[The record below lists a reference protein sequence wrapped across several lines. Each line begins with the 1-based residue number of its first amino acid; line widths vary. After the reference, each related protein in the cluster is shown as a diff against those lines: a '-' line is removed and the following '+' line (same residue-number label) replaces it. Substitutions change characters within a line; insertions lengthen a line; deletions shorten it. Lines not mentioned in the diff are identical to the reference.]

1 MITNLRSRLALNPVT
16 LKELRQMVRSRL
28 VSSGL
33 IAFLFLQVAVVS
45 IALLTARSAS
55 SDPLGQSYGTV
66 VFGTV
71 TGMLGFMLLLG
82 IPGFVSARMAA
93 ERSADRLD
101 LQFTTALAPTQF
113 IDGKIAAAAVLMLL
127 FASTSLPFLMLAY
140 LLRGVDVFTMLRSF
154 GFLLVL
160 ALCVCHVVLLL
171 GSIRLSKALRIIIVI
186 GLVQVALPLGA
197 ALVGGMAVGGA
208 DLPLWGAALA
218 LLAAACG
225 CALVRALAA
234 AAISPPHA
242 NSARLVRR
250 LAFAF
255 WILWGAATLLA
266 TVFRREVGWILA
278 WAFVF
283 VVVADLLMLF
293 AVSSKAGCSRRV
305 LAEIL
310 RRPGARVWQFP
321 FFTGAENGIVFCVL
335 LGALSAAVF
344 WLFTVFAAQ
353 ASFPDKEDFDGMMA
367 ALTILLA
374 YPMAY
379 MLTARLIWQIFLRQV
394 MNPRFVGVMAML
406 GAALFSVL
414 PYLLTLGNYGGQSDA
429 AMRFPGNL
437 AGALIAV
444 SDDDETIRL
453 FHQLV
458 SGAWALM
465 VLAALGPSLLHAF
478 RAFRPPESFASGSV
492 PAPAAPKPP
501 SAEPAATPALPAF
514 QPIPEPPPL
523 PPETPEEESQEPSAA
538 DTN

>member
-1 MITNLRSRLALNPVT
+1 MITNLRARFALNPVT

-55 SDPLGQSYGTV
+55 SDPLGQGYGTV

-71 TGMLGFMLLLG
+71 TAMLGFMLLLG
-82 IPGFVSARMAA
+82 IPGFISARMAA

-160 ALCVCHVVLLL
+160 ALCVCHFVLLL
-171 GSIRLSKALRIIIVI
+171 GSIRLSKILRIIIVV
-186 GLVQVALPLGA
+186 GLVQMAIPLGA
-197 ALVGGMAVGGA
+197 ALVGGMAVGGGHIK
-208 DLPLWGAALA
+208 LWGAALA

-242 NSARLVRR
+242 NSVRLVRR

-255 WILWGAATLLA
+255 WLLWGAATLLT
-266 TVFRREVGWILA
+266 TVFRREVGWILV
-278 WAFVF
+278 WAFAF
-283 VVVADLLMLF
+283 VLLADLLMLF

-305 LAEIL
+305 LAEIS

-335 LGALSAAVF
+335 LGALSAAAF
-344 WLFTVFAAQ
+344 GLFTFFAGR
-353 ASFPDKEDFDGMMA
+353 ASFPDREDFVEMMGV
-367 ALTILLA
+367 LTILLA
-374 YPMAY
+374 YPMAF

-394 MNPRFVGVMAML
+394 MNPRFIGVMAML
-406 GAALFSVL
+406 GVALFSVL
-414 PYLLTLGNYGGQSDA
+414 PYLLTLNSFGDSSDA
-429 AMRFPGNL
+429 AMQFPGNL
-437 AGALIAV
+437 IGALISV
-444 SDDDETIRL
+444 DEEEAIFTM
-453 FHQLV
+453 HQLV
-458 SGAWALM
+458 SVTWCLM
-465 VLAALGPSLLHAF
+465 ALAALGPSLWHAF
-478 RAFRPPESFASGSV
+478 RAFRPPELVGAV
-492 PAPAAPKPP
+492 PAPGVSMPFP
-501 SAEPAATPALPAF
+501 AESAATPALPAF
-514 QPIPEPPPL
+514 QPLPEPPPL
-523 PPETPEEESQEPSAA
+523 PPDAPQEPPPSEP
-538 DTN
+538 N

>member
-1 MITNLRSRLALNPVT
+1 MITNLRSRFALNPVT

-82 IPGFVSARMAA
+82 IPGFISARMAA

-171 GSIRLSKALRIIIVI
+171 GSIRLSKVLRVIIVI
-186 GLVQVALPLGA
+186 GLVQVALPLGG
-197 ALVGGMAVGGA
+197 ALVGGMAVGGD
-208 DLPLWGAALA
+208 DLTLWGAALA

-266 TVFRREVGWILA
+266 TVFRREVGWILV

-305 LAEIL
+305 LAEIS
-310 RRPGARVWQFP
+310 RRPGARVRQFP

-374 YPMAY
+374 YPMAF

-406 GAALFSVL
+406 GVALFSVL
-414 PYLLTLGNYGGQSDA
+414 PYLLTLGSSGDSSDA
-429 AMRFPGNL
+429 AMQFPGNL
-437 AGALIAV
+437 IGALIAV
-444 SDDDETIRL
+444 GEEEETVFSL
-453 FHQLV
+453 HQLM

-465 VLAALGPSLLHAF
+465 ALVALGPSLRCAF
-478 RAFRPPESFASGSV
+478 RAFRPPELAGGV
-492 PAPAAPKPP
+492 PAPSAPKPP

-514 QPIPEPPPL
+514 QPLPEPPPL
-523 PPETPEEESQEPSAA
+523 PATAPLGPPSEP
-538 DTN
+538 N

>member
-1 MITNLRSRLALNPVT
+1 MITNLRSRFALNPVT

-28 VSSGL
+28 VSTGL

-55 SDPLGQSYGTV
+55 SDPLGQSYGNV

-71 TGMLGFMLLLG
+71 TAMLGFMLLLG

-160 ALCVCHVVLLL
+160 ALCVCHVVLFL

-186 GLVQVALPLGA
+186 GLVQVALPLGG

-305 LAEIL
+305 LAEIS
-310 RRPGARVWQFP
+310 RRPGARVWHFP

-414 PYLLTLGNYGGQSDA
+414 PYLLTLNSFGDSDEA
-429 AMRFPGNL
+429 AMQFPGNL
-437 AGALIAV
+437 IGALISVGEEEESV
-444 SDDDETIRL
+444 SFL
-453 FHQLV
+453 HQLV
-458 SGAWALM
+458 SGAWSLM
-465 VLAALGPSLLHAF
+465 ALAALGPSLLHAF
-478 RAFRPPESFASGSV
+478 RAFRPPELAGGV
-492 PAPAAPKPP
+492 PAPSAPKPP
-501 SAEPAATPALPAF
+501 SAEPAATPTLPAF